1 MGYFFDDI
9 SLNRNFIVARIAS
22 QPYDRTIPPLGFE
35 HHLAVGTINSEGFS
49 GESSRMSKQGLR
61 AFRLVVSFLLCF
73 TAAPW
78 SFAAH
83 VNPQGLN
90 PNKPKTTRKV
100 SESQHTKRHLRHL
113 ARGRATGIRL
123 ASAHTASLTH
133 TATRSASVRP
143 ASARPATLSTR
154 HHSYHERF
162 YTSSFAEDITAGDV
176 TDGEDPVVRLAA
188 IDALGNMNGTV
199 VAIEPT
205 SGRVLAMVN
214 QKLALSSGAQPCS
227 TIKLSVALAALSE
240 GLISKETEVPLGG
253 RSRMNLTQALAH
265 SNNAYFEALGRKL
278 GFEKV
283 AFYAHQY
290 GLGELAGY
298 DISGEKL
305 GTYPDEVIPEKLG
318 GVGKMCSF
326 GEGVSMTPLQLGA
339 MVSAIANGGT
349 LYYLQHPSSPEEVV
363 NFQPRIKRQLDIAPL
378 IPEISDGMAG
388 AVQYG
393 TARRLG
399 LNFSE
404 EEILGKTGTCSHE
417 GTRYGW
423 FASYANTSRGRVVVV
438 VFLQGGR
445 PTFGPKAAEIAGRMY
460 RNLYDHNFFLAGPA
474 SPSDTAAAAR

>member
-1 MGYFFDDI
+1 M
-9 SLNRNFIVARIAS
+9 SNRG
-22 QPYDRTIPPLGFE
+22 LGAIRLVFSF
-35 HHLAVGTINSEGFS
+35 LAVVAMAGS
-49 GESSRMSKQGLR
+49 G
-61 AFRLVVSFLLCF
+61 
-73 TAAPW
+73 
-78 SFAAH
+78 FAAH
-83 VNPQGLN
+83 VNPRTLN
-90 PNKPKTTRKV
+90 GNKPKSTQKV
-100 SESQHTKRHLRHL
+100 SENQHTKRRMRHL
-113 ARGRATGIRL
+113 ARGRSGSGSAATSR
-123 ASAHTASLTH
+123 TASERSETKAGGSRTSVSQTS
-133 TATRSASVRP
+133 TAHRAIRQPASSSASGL
-143 ASARPATLSTR
+143 ARSSGSRRR
-154 HHSYHERF
+154 HGYHERF
-162 YTSSFAEDITAGDV
+162 YMSSFAEGVTGGDIA
-176 TDGEDPVVRLAA
+176 DGEDVVVRQAA

-205 SGRVLAMVN
+205 SGRILAMVN
-214 QKLALSSGAQPCS
+214 QRLALSSGAQPCS

-240 GLISKETEVPLGG
+240 GLVSKETEVPLGG

-265 SNNAYFEALGRKL
+265 SNNAYFEAVGRKL

-298 DISGEKL
+298 DIPGEQL

-326 GEGVSMTPLQLGA
+326 GEGISMTPLQLGA

-349 LYYLQHPSSPEEVV
+349 LYYLQHPSSPEEIA
-363 NFQPRIKRQLDIAPL
+363 NFEPRIKRQLDIAPI
-378 IPEISDGMAG
+378 IPELSDGMAG

-460 RNLYDHNFFLAGPA
+460 RNLYDHNFFLAGPSA
-474 SPSDTAAAAR
+474 PADTAAAR